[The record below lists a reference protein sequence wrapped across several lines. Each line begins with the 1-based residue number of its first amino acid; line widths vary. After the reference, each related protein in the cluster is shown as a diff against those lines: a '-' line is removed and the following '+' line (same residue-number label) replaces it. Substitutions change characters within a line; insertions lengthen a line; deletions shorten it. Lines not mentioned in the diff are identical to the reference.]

1 MATEIERKF
10 LVLSEDWRSAVSKS
24 IDIAQGYIQARED
37 RTVRVRLKGDA
48 AFITLKIATSSI
60 ERLEFEYPIPVED
73 ARVLLTTACTEGSV
87 TKVRHLVPA
96 SDGLM
101 WEIDE
106 FTGENAP
113 LVVAE
118 LEVPSADTVFE
129 RPNWLGEEVSEDT
142 RYLNAR
148 LAQQPW
154 STWGQ
159 PSR

>member
-1 MATEIERKF
+1 MAKEIERKF

-96 SDGLM
+96 SNGLM